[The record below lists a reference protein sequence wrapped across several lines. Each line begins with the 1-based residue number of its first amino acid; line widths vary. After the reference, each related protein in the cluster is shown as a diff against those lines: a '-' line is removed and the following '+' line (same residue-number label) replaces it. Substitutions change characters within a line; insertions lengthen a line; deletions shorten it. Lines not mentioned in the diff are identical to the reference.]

1 MIRPQPELDAY
12 IRRVAGDGARLP
24 GRGTCRGPW
33 STPSAAALSC
43 IAVGVAVVMK
53 PTTWTGGNQLGGGF
67 YIDVSWTYGA
77 VVALAAVVVSLAVTV
92 SAIRDRVSR

>member
-1 MIRPQPELDAY
+1 
-12 IRRVAGDGARLP
+12 
-24 GRGTCRGPW
+24 
-33 STPSAAALSC
+33 
-43 IAVGVAVVMK
+43 MK
-53 PTTWTGGNQLGGGF
+53 PTTWTGGNQLGGAF